1 MERMLGKFSPQIYAL
16 LRIVAGFLFACHG
29 AQKLFGVLGGFG
41 GEPGNT
47 AALFSMMGLA
57 GVIEFGGGVFIM
69 LGFLHRLGGFLS
81 AVVRWLLLI
90 SWPTRAT
97 PFFRYKT
104 GVNYQCFMPSCS
116 FS

>member
-16 LRIVAGFLFACHG
+16 FRIVAGFLFACHG

-69 LGFLHRLGGFLS
+69 LGFFTGWVAFVCSGQMAAAYFMAHGRCCTALG
-81 AVVRWLLLI
+81 
-90 SWPTRAT
+90 
-97 PFFRYKT
+97 
-104 GVNYQCFMPSCS
+104 
-116 FS
+116 